1 MRVNWKVVL
10 QKVRT
15 SMRYKLKRRRI
26 DRVDLSGERSL
37 KRLVELLK
45 LLETVAGRRKQSEE
59 TNLQTHTSSTLT

>member
-15 SMRYKLKRRRI
+15 LMRYKLRRRRI
-26 DRVDLSGERSL
+26 DKVDLSGERSL

>member
-15 SMRYKLKRRRI
+15 SMRYKLRRRKI
-26 DRVDLSGERSL
+26 DKVDLSGERSL